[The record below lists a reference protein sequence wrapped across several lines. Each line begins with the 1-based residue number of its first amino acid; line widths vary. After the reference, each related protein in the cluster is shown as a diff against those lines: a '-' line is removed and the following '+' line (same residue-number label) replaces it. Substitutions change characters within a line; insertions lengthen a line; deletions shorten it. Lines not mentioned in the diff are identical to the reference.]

1 MAKATFNKYV
11 MIKFDTGSYPADTR
25 SVLTRT
31 FTDAVVDAA
40 GNPDPSQIFVS
51 YNGQRIQ
58 RRIAEPIAS
67 FARFYYELTN
77 HTNTSFT
84 ISVHANSAY
93 TNSGYQSASPLTF
106 EIQDNDLF
114 FVDYTHQVTI

>member
-11 MIKFDTGSYPADTR
+11 MIKYDTGPYPADTR
-25 SVLTRT
+25 TALTRT
-31 FTDAVVDAA
+31 FTDAVVDEA

-58 RRIAEPIAS
+58 RRIAQPVGS
-67 FARFYYELTN
+67 FARFYYELSS
-77 HTNTSFT
+77 HTSSSFT
-84 ISVHANSAY
+84 ITVYANAAY
-93 TNSGYQSASPLTF
+93 VNSGYQSATPLVL